1 MGKIFFISGPSGVG
15 KGTLI
20 SALKSHHH
28 EWIFPPSYST
38 RDMREG
44 ESQGNPYYFI
54 SKESFEAKVAQGD
67 FLEYALVHQRD
78 WYGTEKNT
86 LLLPV
91 QEGQI
96 VIKEFDVQGFLQ
108 IRNRLPKESYI
119 SIFLNVHGGVDELVR
134 RIEHRSVMN
143 QKELEKRVL
152 SMQKELDTEPLY
164 DYTVYNDRIDE
175 MVAHVEQIIQKES
188 D

>member
-20 SALKSHHH
+20 SALKSRHP
-28 EWIFPPSYST
+28 EWIFPSSYST
-38 RDMREG
+38 REMRDG

-54 SKESFEAKVAQGD
+54 SKETFETKVAQGD
-67 FLEYALVHQRD
+67 FLEYALVHQKD
-78 WYGTEKNT
+78 WYGTEKST
-86 LLLPV
+86 LLVPA
-91 QEGQI
+91 QKGQI

-108 IRNRLPKESYI
+108 IRSKLPKELYI
-119 SIFLNVHGGVDELVR
+119 SLFLNVHGGIDELIR
-134 RIEHRSVMN
+134 RINNRSTMTEE
-143 QKELEKRVL
+143 ELKKRIF

-164 DYTVYNDRIDE
+164 DYIVYNDHIEE
-175 MVAHVEQIIQKES
+175 MVLQVEQIIAKES